1 MIEILG
7 TNFNNIDFQS
17 YKIQYNGTWDEF
29 KNDVKNNNYCSKV
42 IQSTLPLNERWLGL
56 NGEIKNIKQDD
67 EFHLLF
73 DLYVGNTFWST
84 VGFFLEGGQCC
95 NYNMF

>member
-17 YKIQYNGTWDEF
+17 YKIQYNGTWEEF
-29 KNDVKNNNYCSKV
+29 KNDVKNNNECTKV
-42 IQSTLPLNERWLGL
+42 TQSTLPLNKSWLAFGQ
-56 NGEIKNIKQDD
+56 IKNIKQDD

-73 DLYVGNTFWST
+73 DLYFKGKIYNK
-84 VGFFLEGGQCC
+84 GFYLVR
-95 NYNMF
+95 